1 MTNNLSDNN
10 IDNLTAEDGQLELID
25 LGDEFGAEADDV
37 AEDVR
42 NAVRMLVV
50 RVDGE
55 NVNAT
60 PVLFSM
66 GETGAEP
73 MEDAPD
79 DANEFFDMVSEDM
92 GDMLVQLIQRT
103 EESGMTRADAMIQL
117 LTDMQAQPQELIHN
131 ILGCMIV
138 NAAFMSDSDDET
150 DAN

>member
-10 IDNLTAEDGQLELID
+10 IEDDQLSLID
-25 LGDEFGAEADDV
+25 IGDEFGAEAEADD

-50 RVDGE
+50 RVEGE

-117 LTDMQAQPQELIHN
+117 LTDMQQQPQELIHN

-138 NAAFMSDSDDET
+138 EAAFMTDADDET